1 MVRGGTMN
9 LIKLQAQETELK
21 NLVQVLLTQEVVD
34 YAYVLR
40 TVHSLQILQLKI
52 LDNGNIE
59 QKISALRKV
68 LA

>member
-1 MVRGGTMN
+1 MN
-9 LIKLQAQETELK
+9 LLKLQTEEVELK

-40 TVHSLQILQLKI
+40 TVHSLQLIQVKI